1 MKDTTT
7 SIKDITKKVIRNLTK
22 ENTTKKQRAER
33 VWRKAAGKRF
43 DKHTQPVSFRRKRLV
58 VNVDSSGW
66 LYELTM
72 NKVEIIAR
80 LKKSLKDDFKE
91 LRFRIGKIDR

>member
-1 MKDTTT
+1 M
-7 SIKDITKKVIRNLTK
+7 
-22 ENTTKKQRAER
+22 
-33 VWRKAAGKRF
+33 
-43 DKHTQPVSFRRKRLV
+43 V

>member
-1 MKDTTT
+1 MKRDATPISEVAGKFIQELTG
-7 SIKDITKKVIRNLTK
+7 KRAQKNEKVR
-22 ENTTKKQRAER
+22 EA
-33 VWRKAAGKRF
+33 WHKAAGPKF
-43 DKHTQPVSFRRKRLV
+43 QKHTQPTSFRKKTLV

>member
-66 LYELTM
+66 LYELA
-72 NKVEIIAR
+72 IIKQYVVR
-80 LKKSLKDDFKE
+80 KLKKDLKGEFKE
-91 LRFRIGKIDR
+91 LQLRIGEIEK